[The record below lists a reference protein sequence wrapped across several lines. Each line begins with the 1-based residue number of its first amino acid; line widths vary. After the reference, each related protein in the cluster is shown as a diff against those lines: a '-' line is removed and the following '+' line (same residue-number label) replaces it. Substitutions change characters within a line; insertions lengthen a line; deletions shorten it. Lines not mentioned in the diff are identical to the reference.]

1 MKGQTRGR
9 WGIKRE
15 AGEEEK
21 KKRKTMGWQEGSK
34 RAAAVLRISLQDRK
48 V

>member
-1 MKGQTRGR
+1 MRGQTG
-9 WGIKRE
+9 GKKIKRE
-15 AGEEEK
+15 AGEEK
-21 KKRKTMGWQEGSK
+21 KKKRRKTMGWQEGSK